1 MEFPRSNLILF
12 VHEFIP
18 TLIALSLVVGASAL
32 WARSWRISAL
42 TQLVA
47 SAGLLLVALVEN
59 LQSFALR
66 YSESLRVLWTSW
78 PAEAKIAVG
87 TVSAIVFSIAYLC
100 HGIRSKDRSKPDEA
114 VNSENIQRD
123 IP

>member
-1 MEFPRSNLILF
+1 MEFPRSNLIFF
-12 VHEFIP
+12 VHEFVP

-32 WARSWRISAL
+32 WARSRRISAL

-59 LQSFALR
+59 LESFALR
-66 YSESLRVLWTSW
+66 NSESSLRVLWAPW
-78 PAEAKIAVG
+78 PARAKIGIA

-100 HGIRSKDRSKPDEA
+100 HGIRSKSSKPDEA
-114 VNSENIQRD
+114 VNPESI
-123 IP
+123 